1 MREMFIE
8 HEEIDMELTEADN
21 SSVLLKQIEELKSK
35 LAEKDL
41 EIEALKSK
49 WDAKEGKELS
59 CHVMSS
65 DDKCKHNTGLF
76 PTMYHDTFIIN
87 LWFF

>member
-1 MREMFIE
+1 MDVE

-21 SSVLLKQIEELKSK
+21 STSLLLKQIEELKSK

-49 WDAKEGKELS
+49 
-59 CHVMSS
+59 
-65 DDKCKHNTGLF
+65 
-76 PTMYHDTFIIN
+76 
-87 LWFF
+87 